1 MTFEAS
7 NINCQNCANTI
18 KNALREDFGEIS
30 VDLSCEPR
38 KVSVQIDESKVEAF
52 KEAMD
57 ELGFEIIR
65 RV

>member
-18 KNALREDFGEIS
+18 KNALKEDFGEIS
-30 VDLSCEPR
+30 VDLSKQPR
-38 KVSVQIDESKVEAF
+38 RVSVEIDENKVEAF

>member
-30 VDLSCEPR
+30 VDLSKQPR
-38 KVSVQIDESKVEAF
+38 QVSVQIDESKVEAF

>member
-30 VDLSCEPR
+30 VDLSKQPR
-38 KVSVQIDESKVEAF
+38 QVSVQIDENKVEAF